1 MTNNIHLNARVVA
14 GYGRNFLIE
23 NIHGD
28 RFLAYPRG
36 KKSNCVVGDFI
47 EYTNTEDSHSAEA
60 VINTILPRTN
70 LLLRQDQ
77 MRTKYFASNVDQV
90 IFLVSCFPALN
101 ESQLSRALI
110 ACEQAHIP
118 SQIFFNKIDLPGY
131 TETKAQ
137 LTPYYQMG
145 IPITEISIKTDSS
158 RARERIQPILNNKIS
173 LVIGPSGSGKSSL
186 LNLMVPHAHA
196 SVAEVSHALQSG
208 RHTTT
213 STTLYWL
220 DSQRQSGLVDSPGFQ
235 EFGLQQIQPAELA
248 GLMLDIRSFLGG
260 CRFYNCT
267 HRHEPHCSVNQAYQ
281 DGKISQNRLDIYR
294 SIYDEISTQKW

>member
-1 MTNNIHLNARVVA
+1 MSSNWRLPAIIHIIVHCVRA
-14 GYGRNFLIE
+14 GRNSC
-23 NIHGD
+23 HGA
-28 RFLAYPRG
+28 FF
-36 KKSNCVVGDFI
+36 V
-47 EYTNTEDSHSAEA
+47 
-60 VINTILPRTN
+60 
-70 LLLRQDQ
+70 
-77 MRTKYFASNVDQV
+77 YFSG
-90 IFLVSCFPALN
+90 P
-101 ESQLSRALI
+101 
-110 ACEQAHIP
+110 
-118 SQIFFNKIDLPGY
+118 K
-131 TETKAQ
+131 
-137 LTPYYQMG
+137 
-145 IPITEISIKTDSS
+145 
-158 RARERIQPILNNKIS
+158 PILNNKIS

-220 DSQRQSGLVDSPGFQ
+220 DSQRQSGLIDSPGFQ